1 MEDILL
7 AFLEP
12 LFELLAEFLVEMAF
26 GLFLSFLWRKV
37 RTARWKSRRV
47 SLWLILP
54 FLGVVGAAVGWVS
67 VLAIPSPIFHPGKF
81 RGLSLILSPLLTGL
95 VMAFVGSKLK
105 RRKEMP
111 DPLESF
117 SGGFTFALGMAL
129 VRFLHAGL
137 GI

>member
-1 MEDILL
+1 VEDLLL

-12 LFELLAEFLVEMAF
+12 IFELLAEFLIQLVFE
-26 GLFLSFLWRKV
+26 LFLSVLWRKV
-37 RTARWKSRRV
+37 RAARWKSRRI

-54 FLGVVGAAVGWVS
+54 FLGVLGAAFGWIS
-67 VLAIPSPIFHPGKF
+67 ILTIPAPIFHPG
-81 RGLSLILSPLLTGL
+81 RVHGLSLIISPLLTGL
-95 VMAFVGSKLK
+95 AMAFIGSNLR

-111 DPLESF
+111 APLESF
-117 SGGFTFALGMAL
+117 SGGFAFALGMSL

>member
-1 MEDILL
+1 VEDIFL

-12 LFELLAEFLVEMAF
+12 LMELFAEFLIEMAF

-37 RTARWKSRRV
+37 RTARWKSRRI

-54 FLGVVGAAVGWVS
+54 FLGVVGAAFGWIS
-67 VLAIPSPIFHPGKF
+67 ILAIPAPIFHSGRF

-95 VMAFVGSKLK
+95 VMALVGSNLR

-111 DPLESF
+111 APLESF
-117 SGGFTFALGMAL
+117 SGGFAFALGMAL

-137 GI
+137 GF

>member
-1 MEDILL
+1 VEDLLL

-12 LFELLAEFLVEMAF
+12 LFELLAEFLIQLVFE
-26 GLFLSFLWRKV
+26 LFLSFLWRNV
-37 RTARWKSRRV
+37 RAALWESRRI

-54 FLGVVGAAVGWVS
+54 FLGVAGAVVGWIS
-67 VLAIPSPIFHPGKF
+67 ILAIPSPIFHPG
-81 RGLSLILSPLLTGL
+81 RVHGLSLIVSPLLTGL
-95 VMAFVGSKLK
+95 AMAFIGSDLR

-111 DPLESF
+111 APLESF

-129 VRFLHAGL
+129 VRFFHAGF

>member
-1 MEDILL
+1 VEDLLL

-12 LFELLAEFLVEMAF
+12 VFDLLAEFLVELVF
-26 GLFLSFLWRKV
+26 GLLLSFLWRKV
-37 RTARWKSRRV
+37 RAARWKSRRV

-54 FLGVVGAAVGWVS
+54 LLGVVGAAVGWIS
-67 VLAIPSPIFHPGKF
+67 ILIIPSPVFHPG
-81 RGLSLILSPLLTGL
+81 RVHGLSLIVSPLLTG
-95 VMAFVGSKLK
+95 VAMAYIGSNLR

-111 DPLESF
+111 APLESF